1 MVVGAIVTVPLVK
14 PGMVKVPGRE
24 GAAPEGGVPDGGGA
38 EGSLEGV
45 PAGAARTASAQ
56 VRMGR
61 MEAVFMVKAGGWKIS
76 VKEQRRKISDYSER

>member
-1 MVVGAIVTVPLVK
+1 MVVPEMTVAGRVTT
-14 PGMVKVPGRE
+14 E
-24 GAAPEGGVPDGGGA
+24 GAAVPEGGVPDGGGA

-61 MEAVFMVKAGGWKIS
+61 MEAVFMVKSGWLNIS
-76 VKEQRRKISDYSER
+76 VKEHEAKAKISDYPEV